1 MQTENVV
8 NSLERQL
15 DISIPMAMFEAEVGK
30 RIQKLA
36 RSVKM
41 DGFRPG
47 KVPMKVVAQ
56 QYGYQVRQ
64 EVLGEAVQAGFSE
77 AVRQQ
82 NFKVAGNP
90 RIDGKPSPEGS
101 QDMVFSAVFEIYPD
115 VVVGDIS
122 VATIDRPDVSV
133 SDADLD
139 KTIDILR
146 KQRVTYSVVERAAA
160 TADQVNIDYHGKI
173 GSEDFKGGQ
182 AKGYKL
188 VLGEGR
194 ALKDFEDAVVG
205 MKAGETKSFN
215 MTFPEDYHA
224 KELAGK
230 SVSFEITLN
239 GVEEPALPAIDAEF
253 AKSLGIEDG
262 DLGKMRDEIR
272 KNVEREVKRRIR
284 TNLKEQA
291 MKALVEAVSFDLPK
305 ALVEMEIERLQGYAA
320 EQMGMSAEKAATM
333 SLPTAMFEEQ
343 AQQRVRLGL
352 VLAQVVQANQIKPA
366 PEQVRALVDEHAE
379 TFEQPEE
386 VVEWYYASP
395 ERLSEVEA
403 IALEDSVVNWVLEQ
417 AKVIDKAMSFDE
429 LMGNA

>member
-15 DISIPMAMFEAEVGK
+15 DISIPMAMFEAEVDK

-36 RSVKM
+36 RNVKM

-47 KVPMKVVAQ
+47 KVPLKVVAQ
-56 QYGYQVRQ
+56 QYGFQVRQ
-64 EVLGEAVQAGFSE
+64 EVLGEVVQSGFSE

-82 NFKVAGNP
+82 NLKVAGNP
-90 RIDGKPSPEGS
+90 RIEGKPSPEGS
-101 QDMVFSAVFEIYPD
+101 QDLVFSAIFEIYPE

-122 VATIDRPDVSV
+122 ALAIDRPDVAV
-133 SDADLD
+133 SDADID
-139 KTIDILR
+139 KTIEILR
-146 KQRVTYSVVERAAA
+146 KQRVTFNAVERAAA
-160 TADQVNIDYHGKI
+160 TGDQVSIDYHGKT
-173 GSEDFKGGQ
+173 GGEDFKGGQ

-188 VLGEGR
+188 VLGDGR

-205 MKAGETKSFN
+205 MKVGENKVFD

-230 SVSFEITLN
+230 LVTFEITLN
-239 GVEEPALPAIDAEF
+239 SVEEPVLPAVDADF
-253 AKSLGIEDG
+253 AKTLGIDDG
-262 DLGKMRDEIR
+262 DLVKMREEIR

-284 TNLKEQA
+284 TKIKEQA
-291 MKALVEAVSFDLPK
+291 MKTLVESSSFDLPN
-305 ALVEMEIERLQGYAA
+305 ALIDMEIERLQGYAA
-320 EQMGMSAEKAATM
+320 EQMGLSPEKAAEM
-333 SLPTAMFEEQ
+333 SMPREMFEEQ
-343 AQQRVRLGL
+343 AKERVRLGL
-352 VLAQVVQANQIKPA
+352 VLAQVVQSNQIKPSA
-366 PEQVRALVDEHAE
+366 EQVRALVDEHAE

-386 VVEWYYASP
+386 VVNWYYASP
-395 ERLSEVEA
+395 ERLSEVES

-417 AKVIDKAMSFDE
+417 AKVVDKAMSFDE

>member
-15 DISIPMAMFEAEVGK
+15 DISIPMAMFEAEVDK

-36 RSVKM
+36 RNVKM

-47 KVPMKVVAQ
+47 KVPLKVVAQ
-56 QYGYQVRQ
+56 QYGFQVRQ
-64 EVLGEAVQAGFSE
+64 EVLGEVVQSGFSE

-82 NFKVAGNP
+82 NLKVAGNP
-90 RIDGKPSPEGS
+90 RIEGKPSPEGS
-101 QDMVFSAVFEIYPD
+101 QDLVFSAIFEIYPE

-122 VATIDRPDVSV
+122 AVAIDRPDVVV
-133 SDADLD
+133 SDADID
-139 KTIDILR
+139 KTIEILR
-146 KQRVTYSVVERAAA
+146 KQRVTFNAVERAAA
-160 TADQVNIDYHGKI
+160 TGDQVSIDYHGKTD
-173 GSEDFKGGQ
+173 GEDFKGGQ

-188 VLGEGR
+188 VLGDGR

-205 MKAGETKSFN
+205 MKVGESKKFD

-230 SVSFEITLN
+230 LVTFEITLN
-239 GVEEPALPAIDAEF
+239 SVEEPVLPVVDADF
-253 AKSLGIEDG
+253 AKTLGIDDG
-262 DLGKMRDEIR
+262 DLVKMREEIR

-284 TNLKEQA
+284 TKIKEQA
-291 MKALVEAVSFDLPK
+291 MKTLVESSSLDLPN
-305 ALVEMEIERLQGYAA
+305 ALIDMEIERLKGYAA
-320 EQMGMSAEKAATM
+320 EQMGLSPEKAAEM
-333 SLPTAMFEEQ
+333 SMPREMFEEQ
-343 AQQRVRLGL
+343 AKERVRLGL
-352 VLAQVVQANQIKPA
+352 VLAQVVQANQIKPSA
-366 PEQVRALVDEHAE
+366 EQVRALVDEHAE

-386 VVEWYYASP
+386 VVSWYYASP
-395 ERLSEVEA
+395 ERLSEVES

-417 AKVIDKAMSFDE
+417 AKVVDKTMSFDE